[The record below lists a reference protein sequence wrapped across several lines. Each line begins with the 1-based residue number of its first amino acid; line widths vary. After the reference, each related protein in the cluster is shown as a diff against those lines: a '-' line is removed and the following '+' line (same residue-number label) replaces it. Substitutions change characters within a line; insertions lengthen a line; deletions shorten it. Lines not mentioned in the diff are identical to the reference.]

1 MTRTEKLKNRL
12 LQFDRSREI
21 YMERALLYKEAYEKT
36 EGEPVIIRRAKA
48 VENILSK
55 MEITIFDDELI
66 VGGRSPKPRMGVVSP
81 EMDVEWFYEELD
93 TISTRPQDRFEI
105 TEQDKL
111 IFKNE
116 LYPYWKERTLKD
128 KVKELLPKE
137 VSEALPRKVFKLNQ
151 TDKGQGHIIPGYER
165 VLKIGL
171 GGLVK
176 EVEKR
181 LSGVSDSGE
190 DFYKA
195 ALITLKAVQNF
206 ILRYADLALELSR
219 KADSLERRRELEEI
233 AEICRKVSTEPPDT
247 FHEALQLF
255 WLLNVVFQVESNASS
270 ISPGRFDQYMYP
282 FYERDIRSGRLTQ
295 EKALELLESLWI
307 KFNEVVALR
316 SAESAK
322 HFAGFPIGYNIV
334 VGGVDE
340 EGRDAT
346 NELSYLCLKATE
358 DVRLP
363 QPNIGIRIHSQ
374 SPHAFLRKAA
384 EVIRLGTGLPQVFND
399 EVAIPAYLNRGVALE
414 DARNY
419 AVVGCVE
426 LSIPGKTYGLHDI
439 ALFNLMKVL
448 EETLQDDFN
457 SFDELM
463 EDYKRRIVEGVKL
476 MIEGSN
482 VVDRAHREVAPTPFL
497 SLFIDDCLE
506 KGLDVTEGGARYNFS
521 GVQGIGIAN
530 VADSLQVV
538 KKVIFD
544 EKKLDFSELKEMLKA
559 DYKGY
564 ETWQQFFI
572 NKVEKYGNDID
583 EVDMR
588 ALEVLRFYCKEVEKY
603 KNIRGGYFQPGA
615 YTVSAHI
622 PLGADVGATPDGR
635 NAGEQLADGGL
646 SPMVGRDKKGPIAVL
661 RSVSKLDSYLLSNGT
676 LLNQKFHPSALEGED
691 GIEKFVA
698 YLKAFS
704 ALKITH
710 IQFNIVIADT
720 LRDAQKHPDEY
731 RTLVVRVAGYS
742 AFFTELDKGIQE
754 DIIRRT
760 EHGI

>member
-1 MTRTEKLKNRL
+1 MFRIEKLKKHL
-12 LQFDRSREI
+12 FEKPREI
-21 YMERALLYKEAYEKT
+21 YLERALLYKEAYEKT

-48 VENILSK
+48 LENILSK
-55 MEITIFDDELI
+55 MEIAIYDGELI

-111 IFKNE
+111 IFKRE
-116 LYPYWKERTLKD
+116 LYPYWKGRTLKD
-128 KVKELLPKE
+128 KVRELLPEHVLKE
-137 VSEALPRKVFKLNQ
+137 LPRKVFKLNQ

-171 GGLVK
+171 SGLAG
-176 EVEKR
+176 EVEKK
-181 LSGVSDSGE
+181 LSIADSAGS

-195 ALITLKAVQNF
+195 ALITLKATQKF

-219 KADSLERRRELEEI
+219 EADSPERRRELGEI
-233 AEICRKVSTEPPDT
+233 AEICRKISTEPPDT

-255 WLLNVVFQVESNASS
+255 WLLNVVFQCESNASS
-270 ISPGRFDQYMYP
+270 ISPGRFDQYMYS
-282 FYERDIRSGRLTQ
+282 FYERDVRSGRLTQ
-295 EKALELLESLWI
+295 ERALELLECLWI

-334 VGGVDE
+334 LGGVNE
-340 EGRDAT
+340 EGRDVT
-346 NELSYLCLKATE
+346 NELSYLCLKATKE
-358 DVRLP
+358 VRLP
-363 QPNIGIRIHSQ
+363 QPNIGIRIHSK
-374 SPHAFLRKAA
+374 SPHDFLRRAA
-384 EVIRLGTGLPQVFND
+384 EVIKIGIGMPQVFND
-399 EVAIPAYLNRGVALE
+399 EVVIPAYLNRGVPLE

-439 ALFNLMKVL
+439 ALFNLVKVL
-448 EETLQDDFN
+448 EETLSDDFN

-463 EDYKRRIVEGVKL
+463 ENYKKRIAEGVKL
-476 MIEGSN
+476 MVEGSN
-482 VVDRAHREVAPTPFL
+482 AVDRAHREVAPTPFL

-506 KGLDVTEGGARYNFS
+506 RGLDVTEGGARYNFS

-538 KKVIFD
+538 KKVVF
-544 EKKLDFSELKEMLKA
+544 EEQKLDFSKLKEMLKA
-559 DYKGY
+559 DYRGY
-564 ETWQQFFI
+564 ETWQNFFI
-572 NKVEKYGNDID
+572 NRVEKYGNDND
-583 EVDMR
+583 EVDML
-588 ALEVLRFYCKEVEKY
+588 ASEVLRFYCKEVEKY

-646 SPMVGRDKKGPIAVL
+646 SPMVGRDRKGPTAVL
-661 RSVSKLDSYLLSNGT
+661 KSVGKLDSYLLSNGS
-676 LLNQKFHPSALEGED
+676 LLNQKFHPSALEGEE

-704 ALKITH
+704 ALKIIH
-710 IQFNIVIADT
+710 VQFNVISAET
-720 LRDAQKHPDEY
+720 LRDAQRNPDEY
-731 RTLVVRVAGYS
+731 RSLVVRVAGYS
-742 AFFTELDKGIQE
+742 AFFTELDKAIQE

>member
-1 MTRTEKLKNRL
+1 MSRIEKLKKHL
-12 LQFDRSREI
+12 FEKPREI
-21 YMERALLYKEAYEKT
+21 YLERALLYKEAYEKT
-36 EGEPVIIRRAKA
+36 ESEPVIIRRAKA
-48 VENILSK
+48 LENILSK
-55 MEITIFDDELI
+55 MEIAIYDDELI
-66 VGGRSPKPRMGVVSP
+66 VGGRSPKPQMGVVSP

-93 TISTRPQDRFEI
+93 TISIRPQDRFEI

-111 IFKNE
+111 IFKSE
-116 LYPYWKERTLKD
+116 LYPYWKGRTLKD
-128 KVKELLPKE
+128 KVRELLPEHVLKE
-137 VSEALPRKVFKLNQ
+137 LPRKVFKLNQ

-171 GGLVK
+171 SGLAE
-176 EVEKR
+176 EVEKK
-181 LSGVSDSGE
+181 LSVADSGGS

-195 ALITLKAVQNF
+195 ALITLKAAQEF
-206 ILRYADLALELSR
+206 ILRYADLARELSR
-219 KADSLERRRELEEI
+219 KANSPERRRELEEI
-233 AEICRKVSTEPPDT
+233 ADICRKVSAKPPET

-255 WLLNVVFQVESNASS
+255 WLLNVVFQCESNASS

-282 FYERDIRSGRLTQ
+282 FYERDIRSGRLIQ
-295 EKALELLESLWI
+295 ERTLELLECLWI

-334 VGGVDE
+334 LGGVNE
-340 EGRDAT
+340 EGRDVT

-358 DVRLP
+358 EVRLP
-363 QPNIGIRIHSQ
+363 QPNIGIRIHSK
-374 SPHAFLRKAA
+374 SPHDFLRRAA
-384 EVIRLGTGLPQVFND
+384 EVIKIGIGMPQVFND
-399 EVAIPAYLNRGVALE
+399 EVVIPAYLNRGVPLE

-426 LSIPGKTYGLHDI
+426 LSMPGKTYGLHDI
-439 ALFNLMKVL
+439 ALFNLVKVL
-448 EETLQDDFN
+448 EKTLSDDFN

-463 EDYKRRIVEGVKL
+463 KNYKKRIAEGVKL
-476 MIEGSN
+476 MVEGSN
-482 VVDRAHREVAPTPFL
+482 AVDRAHREAAPTPFL

-506 KGLDVTEGGARYNFS
+506 RGLDVTEGGARYNFS

-538 KKVIFD
+538 KKVVF
-544 EKKLDFSELKEMLKA
+544 EEQKLDFSKLKEILKV
-559 DYKGY
+559 DYRGY
-564 ETWQQFFI
+564 ETWQRFFI
-572 NKVEKYGNDID
+572 NRVEKYGNDIG
-583 EVDMR
+583 EVDIL
-588 ALEVLRFYCKEVEKY
+588 ASEVLRFYCKEVEKY

-622 PLGADVGATPDGR
+622 PLGADVSATPDGR

-646 SPMVGRDKKGPIAVL
+646 SPMVGRDRKGPTAVL
-661 RSVSKLDSYLLSNGT
+661 KSVGKLDSYFLSNGS
-676 LLNQKFHPSALEGED
+676 LLNQKFHPSALEGEE

-704 ALKITH
+704 ALKIIH
-710 IQFNIVIADT
+710 VQFNVISADT
-720 LRDAQKHPDEY
+720 MRDAQKNPDKY
-731 RTLVVRVAGYS
+731 RSLVVRVAGYS
-742 AFFTELDKGIQE
+742 AFFTELDEAIQE